1 DLAAARPLANGHSTA
16 GAASYQQVPAASGN
30 HAPPAIYTAPVVAEY
45 QRPALQLPRTA
56 TREARDARDGRDG
69 RDARDGRDGRDAR
82 DGRESR
88 DDRARDGRDSRDARD
103 ARDGRDGRDDRARD
117 GRESR
122 DDRARDERP
131 SPPAVNGDAPPPARQ
146 DMH

>member
-56 TREARDARDGRDG
+56 TREARDGRDG